1 MQGVMVDGE
10 VVGRD
15 EGEPGASGSEGGDEE
30 GGGSCRPIEFTRRT
44 IAKQLL

>member
-15 EGEPGASGSEGGDEE
+15 EGETGGSEGGDEE
-30 GGGSCRPIEFTRRT
+30 GGSCRPMEFTRRT